1 MIIDVLTE
9 THIAMRA
16 ALSLAAVLSITTHP
30 VIDVLHAFAV
40 SGNMFIYTDV
50 KWARGQTRFANSGV
64 VIICSSCG
72 EVGMCAQVRTSSWDL
87 KKEVLLL

>member
-50 KWARGQTRFANSGV
+50 K
-64 VIICSSCG
+64 
-72 EVGMCAQVRTSSWDL
+72 
-87 KKEVLLL
+87 